1 MLMRAILATMLVTLA
16 NFAFWMGD
24 MGDIPVFLK
33 VFFSIASTFVAMME
47 WIDWWRDK
55 DRY

>member
-1 MLMRAILATMLVTLA
+1 MIIRPIAATLLVALA
-16 NFAFWMGD
+16 NFAFYTAD
-24 MGDIPVFLK
+24 YIPTILK
-33 VFFSIASTFVAMME
+33 VFFSIASTFATVTE

>member
-1 MLMRAILATMLVTLA
+1 MIVRPIVATVLVALA

-33 VFFSIASTFVAMME
+33 VFFSITSTFAAAME

-55 DRY
+55 NCY